1 MESSEASNFS
11 FKNQRRHIVWWRW
24 RESNPRPKAL
34 DARYYMLSS
43 PLNLVP
49 RQHDVRGASKDQS
62 ALFNPYRR
70 TAISGD
76 PVIMTLHPRA
86 QAQVGSGLG
95 LKRPER
101 SCRRWQL

>member
-1 MESSEASNFS
+1 MPGTTCLARCLVSDAGNTPCEA
-11 FKNQRRHIVWWRW
+11 RRHPHPLSFGAGWRV
-24 RESNPRPKAL
+24 A
-34 DARYYMLSS
+34 AGTY
-43 PLNLVP
+43 
-49 RQHDVRGASKDQS
+49 
-62 ALFNPYRR
+62 
-70 TAISGD
+70 